1 MGTIIC
7 PHFLSWRLV
16 LRLTA
21 EYNLLTMWSFFHKLG
36 SPPWLFVISGHILRW
51 LLPVAVLGLAV
62 GLTWGLLYT
71 APDFRQGNSYRIIY
85 IHVPAAVVALAGY
98 YVMAIA
104 GAVSLIWK
112 MKMADI
118 AMLAVAPVGAALSF
132 IALVTGSIWGKP
144 TWGTWWVWDARI
156 TSMLILLF
164 LYLGVMALY
173 EAYDNKAA
181 AARACAVLSLVG
193 TVNIPIIY
201 KSVDWW
207 YSLHQPASIKFT
219 GESTIDP
226 SMLYP
231 LLLCILSVYAL
242 FSCALLANM
251 RVGIL
256 QRERRTGWVQ
266 RLADTGA

>member
-1 MGTIIC
+1 
-7 PHFLSWRLV
+7 
-16 LRLTA
+16 
-21 EYNLLTMWSFFHKLG
+21 MWSFFHKLG
-36 SPPWLFVISGHILRW
+36 SPPWLFGIAGSILRW
-51 LLPVAVLGLAV
+51 LLPITLAALAV
-62 GLTWGLLYT
+62 GLVWGLLFT
-71 APDFRQGNSYRIIY
+71 HPDFRQGNSYRIIY

-112 MKMADI
+112 MKMADV
-118 AMLAVAPVGAALSF
+118 AMKACAPIGAALTF

-164 LYLGVMALY
+164 LYLGVVALY
-173 EAYDNKAA
+173 EAYDNKEAA
-181 AARACAVLSLVG
+181 SKACAVLSLVG

-219 GESTIDP
+219 GESTIDA

-231 LLLCILSVYAL
+231 LLLTIVAFYGL
-242 FSCALLANM
+242 FTCCMLLNM
-251 RVGIL
+251 RAELVE
-256 QRERRTGWVQ
+256 REARTNWV
-266 RLADTGA
+266 RKLAGAGGHH